1 MLTPDERSRTLTYL
15 HALRRKE
22 GGYADHAGNARSGL
36 QHTANAW
43 KALCLLEDAV
53 PEPRATLA
61 FVHRCFDPA
70 SGGFCERPGAAP
82 TVLGTALALGL
93 LRGMGDHGGLSEWG
107 QPAARF
113 LAEQARSAM
122 DHFLVVA
129 AHEEGALAQPPPPAS
144 IEFFRERRLPDGT
157 FGDSAFANA
166 IAACAVLRARGKLPR
181 PAPVVSRLLQAQTGE
196 GGYADLAGPP
206 DLLTTY
212 AATRALALLARQR
225 EAPPLRPGP
234 DQAALDRYLR
244 GLRRPEG
251 GFAMC
256 PGGPTSAGATYHAL
270 AASAWTLKL
279 RSASGSAAAGAARA
293 AAAAR
298 AGRGSR
304 TA

>member
-1 MLTPDERSRTLTYL
+1 MMTPDERSRTLTYL

-43 KALCLLEDAV
+43 KALCLLEDEL

-61 FVHRCFDPA
+61 FVHHCFDRA
-70 SGGFCERPGAAP
+70 SGGFCERPRGAP
-82 TVLGTALALGL
+82 TVLCTALALAL
-93 LRGMGDHGGLSEWG
+93 LRGLRDQGGLAEYS
-107 QPAARF
+107 PATARF

-122 DHFLVVA
+122 DHFFVVA
-129 AHEEGALAQPPPPAS
+129 AHDEGDLAGPPPTTS
-144 IEFFRERRLPDGT
+144 VEFFRERRLPDGT
-157 FGDSAFANA
+157 FGDSTFANA
-166 IAACAVLRARGKLPR
+166 IAACALLRAGGKLPQ
-181 PAPVVSRLLQAQTGE
+181 PATIVSRLLSAQTSE
-196 GGYADLAGPP
+196 GGFADLAGPP

-225 EAPPLRPGP
+225 EAAIGPGP

-251 GFAMC
+251 GYAMC
-256 PGGPTSAGATYHAL
+256 AGGATSAGATYHAL
-270 AASAWTLKL
+270 AVSAWTLKL
-279 RSASGSAAAGAARA
+279 RASGSASAGAARA

>member
-43 KALCLLEDAV
+43 KALCLLEDQL

-61 FVHRCFDPA
+61 FVHRCFDA
-70 SGGFCERPGAAP
+70 GSGGFRERPGGAP
-82 TVLGTALALGL
+82 TVLCTALALGL
-93 LRGMGDHGGLSEWG
+93 LRGLGDQGGLSEWS

-113 LAEQARSAM
+113 LTEQARSAM
-122 DHFLVVA
+122 DHFFVVA
-129 AHEEGALAQPPPPAS
+129 AHEEGGLSEPPPAAS
-144 IEFFRERRLPDGT
+144 VEFFRERRQADGT

-166 IAACAVLRARGKLPR
+166 IACCALLRAPGKLPQ
-181 PAPVVSRLLQAQTGE
+181 PAPVVSRLLQAQTSE
-196 GGYADLAGPP
+196 GGFADLAGPP

-212 AATRALALLARQR
+212 AATRALALLARLR
-225 EAPPLRPGP
+225 EAPGARPGP
-234 DQAALDRYLR
+234 DLAALERYLR

-251 GFAMC
+251 GFAMRA
-256 PGGPTSAGATYHAL
+256 GGATGASATYHAL
-270 AASAWTLKL
+270 AVSAWTLKL
-279 RSASGSAAAGAARA
+279 RASGSAAGGAARA
-293 AAAAR
+293 AAADP